1 MNVSLNQHAAEKLLY
16 HFYFCT
22 QKWQAQQTEDSE
34 PEIGTVSSE
43 TLSCNYTV
51 INHKLPT
58 E

>member
-1 MNVSLNQHAAEKLLY
+1 MNVSLNQHAAKKLLY

-51 INHKLPT
+51 INP
-58 E
+58 